1 MKQLF
6 RRGALALVL
15 VLGLCTQGFAEDG
28 TLAAPPARRVQELS
42 LTGVER
48 SVRDS
53 NPTVRSLQATV
64 ASIGSSSLGAGF
76 AAQSAQLTAQID
88 SYQKLIDSMQSAA
101 GSTSDTALQQT
112 YASHIAVMQG
122 NVASLQGTLASLPTR
137 QMMTQTQI
145 DDARATLQRQTDNV
159 ANQLAMGAQSALIT
173 MQSLKYSAAGLTR
186 TIAALDRQLGVLDTQ
201 LARGM
206 VSRLQVDTL
215 RRQRESLAT
224 TLSSLQNQ
232 QENLG
237 GQLALLCGYGA
248 ETLVR
253 PSALPLVTDKQIR
266 AMRYDSDAALALQNS
281 FTVWTKQVDVWNTS
295 NKKDDSIRSSVD
307 ALESAQTALA
317 AERES
322 VGVRFRAAYDAVAV
336 KQTAI
341 SAQQAAA
348 DKAARDLMVA
358 RVQYARGALPQLA
371 YLQVKDT
378 ADSAADAVE
387 TAKIDL
393 ISAYNRYE
401 WAKRGLLTANA

>member
-6 RRGALALVL
+6 RRGVLALVL
-15 VLGLCTQGFAEDG
+15 VLGLCTQGFAVDSA
-28 TLAAPPARRVQELS
+28 LAAPPVRKVQELS

-101 GSTSDTALQQT
+101 DSTSDSALKQT
-112 YASHIAVMQG
+112 YASHITVMQD
-122 NVASLQGTLASLPTR
+122 NVASLQGTLASLPV
-137 QMMTQTQI
+137 QQSMTQTQI
-145 DDARATLQRQTDNV
+145 DDARATLQRQTDNA

-173 MQSLKYSAAGLTR
+173 MQSLQYSAAGLTR
-186 TIAALDRQLGVLDTQ
+186 SIAALDRQLAVLDTQ

-206 VSRLQVDTL
+206 VGRLQVDTL
-215 RRQRESLAT
+215 RRQRDSLAT

-237 GQLALLCGYGA
+237 GQLALLCGYNA

-253 PSALPLVTDKQIR
+253 PSALPLVTDKQLR

-281 FTVWTKQVDVWNTS
+281 FTVWTKQVVVWNTS
-295 NKKDDSIRSSVD
+295 NKKEDSIRSSVD
-307 ALESAQTALA
+307 AFESAQTALA
-317 AERES
+317 AEKES

-341 SAQQAAA
+341 GAKKAAA
-348 DKAARDLMVA
+348 DKAARDLAVA
-358 RVQYARGALPQLA
+358 RMQYERGALSQLA
-371 YLQVKDT
+371 YLQAKDA
-378 ADSAADAVE
+378 ADSAADGVE

-393 ISAYNRYE
+393 ITAYNRYE
-401 WAKRGLLTANA
+401 WGKRGLLTANA